1 MRSTDTMKTHTGA
14 QGSFTEIM
22 AIVRVKRA
30 CISGVIH
37 RRKNKNKNKI
47 ETRQN

>member
-22 AIVRVKRA
+22 AKRA

-37 RRKNKNKNKI
+37 RGKNKNKNKI